1 MVLYGPCSILLQ
13 QENPVPGQEV
23 ISCDT
28 SLHIPPSP
36 ERQGRGD
43 SQGTILEPQLTSG
56 VLAHSLKI
64 VAVGEKLE
72 WGGWRRLLCDS
83 KEVYNAFISISLKKD
98 LVSNITEL
106 FEVLKWW
113 GHIKKHR
120 LTESVFYFYREF
132 YYSYCYP
139 AQIINW

>member
-1 MVLYGPCSILLQ
+1 MHFKSNSELFRSGLLEYHTITPLSALVMVLYGPCSILLQ

-64 VAVGEKLE
+64 VAVGEKIE
-72 WGGWRRLLCDS
+72 
-83 KEVYNAFISISLKKD
+83 
-98 LVSNITEL
+98 
-106 FEVLKWW
+106 
-113 GHIKKHR
+113 
-120 LTESVFYFYREF
+120 
-132 YYSYCYP
+132 
-139 AQIINW
+139 